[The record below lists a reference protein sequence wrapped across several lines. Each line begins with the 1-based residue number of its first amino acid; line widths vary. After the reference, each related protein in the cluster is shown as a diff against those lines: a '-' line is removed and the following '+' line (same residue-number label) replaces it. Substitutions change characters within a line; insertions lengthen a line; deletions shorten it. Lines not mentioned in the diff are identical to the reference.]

1 MVLRRWGKLPEFM
14 CNESVRIYYDNL
26 KHKKFQL
33 IIKRLFDLILSIK
46 GIIILSPLMLV
57 IALLIKLSSKGS
69 VFFKQK
75 RITQYGRVFNIIK
88 FRTMVE
94 NAENLGEA
102 VTISGDKRITK
113 IGLHLRKYR
122 LDELPQLINVLKGD
136 MSFVGVRP
144 EAVEYISYYDD
155 EMFASL
161 LLPAGITS
169 KASIQYKDEALIL
182 SEAVR
187 NGIDIKDA
195 YVNIVLP
202 QKMKINLDSIRNFSL
217 KEEIK
222 IIFSTFGVLFGII

>member
-1 MVLRRWGKLPEFM
+1 M
-14 CNESVRIYYDNL
+14 
-26 KHKKFQL
+26 
-33 IIKRLFDLILSIK
+33 IKPVSYTHLD
-46 GIIILSPLMLV
+46 V
-57 IALLIKLSSKGS
+57 Y
-69 VFFKQK
+69 K
-75 RITQYGRVFNIIK
+75 RQIK

-222 IIFSTFGVLFGII
+222 IIFSDVYKRQILK